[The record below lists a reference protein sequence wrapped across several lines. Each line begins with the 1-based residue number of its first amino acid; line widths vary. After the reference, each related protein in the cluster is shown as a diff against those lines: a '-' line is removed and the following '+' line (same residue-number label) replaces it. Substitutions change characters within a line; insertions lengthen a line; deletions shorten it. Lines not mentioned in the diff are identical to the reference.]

1 MNASLA
7 RLYLPTLVVFLVLD
21 ALWLGVVA
29 RGFYREQLGDLMR
42 PDVRWGAALLFYL
55 LFIAAVL
62 VFVVGPAL
70 ERGSLSFAIGLGA
83 FFGLVAYATYDLT
96 NLAVLRG
103 FSTTVAVVDMAWGAV
118 VTAGTSAAAFLLA
131 GKLGVR

>member
-1 MNASLA
+1 MNASLV
-7 RLYLPTLVVFLVLD
+7 RLYLPALVVFLVLD

-29 RGFYREQLGDLMR
+29 RGFYREQLGELMR

-70 ERGSLSFAIGLGA
+70 DRGSLSLAIGLGA

-103 FSTTVAVVDMAWGAV
+103 FPARVAVVDMAWGAV

>member
-1 MNASLA
+1 MSSTLVK
-7 RLYLPTLVVFLVLD
+7 LYLPALIVFLVLD

-29 RGFYREQLGDLMR
+29 RGFYREQFGDLMR

-62 VFVVGPAL
+62 VFVVAPAL
-70 ERGSLSFAIGLGA
+70 ARGSLLYALGMGA

-103 FSTTVAVVDMAWGAV
+103 FSTRVAVVDMAWGAV
-118 VTAGTSAAAFLLA
+118 VTAATLASAFLIGRQWA
-131 GKLGVR
+131 G

>member
-1 MNASLA
+1 MGSTLLK
-7 RLYLPTLVVFLVLD
+7 LYLPALVVFLVLD

-62 VFVVGPAL
+62 VFVVLPAL
-70 ERGSLSFAIGLGA
+70 ERGSLAYAIGMGA

-103 FSTTVAVVDMAWGAV
+103 FPAKVAVVDMAWGAA
-118 VTAGTSAAAFLLA
+118 VTAATSGAAFLVGRQWA
-131 GKLGVR
+131 G

>member
-1 MNASLA
+1 MGSTLLK
-7 RLYLPTLVVFLVLD
+7 LYLPALVVFLILD

-29 RGFYREQLGDLMR
+29 RGFYREQFGDLMR
-42 PDVRWGAALLFYL
+42 PDIRWGAALLFYL

-62 VFVVGPAL
+62 VFVVMPAL
-70 ERGSLSFAIGLGA
+70 ERGSLGYAIGMGA

-103 FSTTVAVVDMAWGAV
+103 FPTMVAVVDMAWGAV
-118 VTAGTSAAAFLLA
+118 VTASTSAAAFLLA
-131 GKLGVR
+131 SKIGLR

>member
-1 MNASLA
+1 MNASLV
-7 RLYLPTLVVFLVLD
+7 RLYLPALVVFLVLD

-62 VFVVGPAL
+62 VFVVLPAL
-70 ERGSLSFAIGLGA
+70 ERGSLAYAIGMGA

-103 FSTTVAVVDMAWGAV
+103 FPAKVAVVDMAWGAV
-118 VTAGTSAAAFLLA
+118 VTAATSVAAFLV
-131 GKLGVR
+131 GRNWVG

>member
-1 MNASLA
+1 MSGTLLK
-7 RLYLPTLVVFLVLD
+7 LYLPALVVFLVLD

-29 RGFYREQLGDLMR
+29 RGFYREQFGDLMR

-70 ERGSLSFAIGLGA
+70 ERGSLSQALRMGA

-103 FSTTVAVVDMAWGAV
+103 FSTTIAVVDMAWGAT
-118 VTAGTSAAAFLLA
+118 VTAATSAAAFLI
-131 GKLGVR
+131 GRQWMG

>member
-1 MNASLA
+1 MGNPLLK
-7 RLYLPTLVVFLVLD
+7 LYVPALIVFLVLD

-29 RGFYREQLGDLMR
+29 RGFYREQFGDLMR

-62 VFVVGPAL
+62 VFVVTPAL
-70 ERGSLSFAIGLGA
+70 ERGSLSYAIVRGA

-103 FSTTVAVVDMAWGAV
+103 FSTTIAVVDMAWGTV
-118 VTAGTSAAAFLLA
+118 VTAGTSAAAFLIA

>member
-1 MNASLA
+1 MSSTVLK
-7 RLYLPTLVVFLVLD
+7 LYLPALVVFLILD

-29 RGFYREQLGDLMR
+29 RGFYREQFGDLMR

-62 VFVVGPAL
+62 VFVVTPAL
-70 ERGSLSFAIGLGA
+70 DRGSLVYAIGMGA

-103 FSTTVAVVDMAWGAV
+103 FSVTIAVVDMAWGAV

-131 GKLGVR
+131 GKFGVR

>member
-1 MNASLA
+1 MNASLV
-7 RLYLPTLVVFLVLD
+7 RLYLPALVVFLVLD

-62 VFVVGPAL
+62 VFVVLPAL
-70 ERGSLSFAIGLGA
+70 ERGSLAYAIGMGA

-103 FSTTVAVVDMAWGAV
+103 FPAKVAVVDMAWGAV
-118 VTAGTSAAAFLLA
+118 VTAATSAAAFLV
-131 GKLGVR
+131 GRQWVG

>member
-1 MNASLA
+1 MNASLV
-7 RLYLPTLVVFLVLD
+7 RLYLPALVVFLVLD

-62 VFVVGPAL
+62 VFVVLPAL
-70 ERGSLSFAIGLGA
+70 ERGSLAYAIGMGA

-103 FSTTVAVVDMAWGAV
+103 FPAKVAVVDMAWGAA

-131 GKLGVR
+131 SKVGIR

>member
-1 MNASLA
+1 MNASLV
-7 RLYLPTLVVFLVLD
+7 RLYLPALVVFLVLD

-62 VFVVGPAL
+62 VFVVLPAL
-70 ERGSLSFAIGLGA
+70 ERGSLAYAIGMGA

-103 FSTTVAVVDMAWGAV
+103 FPAKVAVVDMAWGAV
-118 VTAGTSAAAFLLA
+118 VTAATSAAAFLV
-131 GKLGVR
+131 GRNWVG